1 MLALL
6 FFSQKNSIEEGN
18 FDDPGGR
25 LHKKQPIICVFFLF
39 FLFFFAISKFRQKTY
54 SNFQKVLGDLIGEFG
69 RMDQSFVRAYSW
81 LFVLF
86 HWTFLFV
93 FFVFIL
99 LLFEKKTDRMMMTID
114 DYHSSNPL
122 LYHVII
128 FFQIVCQNI
137 RIFNFT
143 NATKEIQRWK
153 VENSFTDSAVR
164 IKTVSI

>member
-25 LHKKQPIICVFFLF
+25 LHKKQPIICVFSCLSCFSLPFLNF
-39 FLFFFAISKFRQKTY
+39 GKRHTAISRKFLEISLESLEERANHSWEHIRDYSFFFT
-54 SNFQKVLGDLIGEFG
+54 G
-69 RMDQSFVRAYSW
+69 
-81 LFVLF
+81 LF
-86 HWTFLFV
+86 FV

-122 LYHVII
+122 LYHFITLL
-128 FFQIVCQNI
+128 QIVCQNI